1 MGGERQG
8 MEKFGDGLDLEIDG
22 FDAFFDDAGDEAW
35 AERDE
40 DDVTGFEVEWRGI
53 SQNRAANA
61 ENFCGDHL
69 EKHISII

>member
-40 DDVTGFEVEWRGI
+40 DDVARFEVEW
-53 SQNRAANA
+53 
-61 ENFCGDHL
+61 
-69 EKHISII
+69 